1 MPDPSELSLRAA
13 RCFFARVGP
22 WILLLAAVSLAFPC
36 NGDAQ
41 DEEQPGWDTAE
52 EASTDEAPTARAR
65 SRPRSTSA
73 AAPSPAEAQLR
84 GADVDLERWDRE
96 LTEVQRHTRAYL
108 ASWVVGMTALMSFNV
123 YTAMTAESEA
133 RSAGFTVASAL
144 SGANF
149 LYLLVQG
156 WPALGSH
163 KRFSSMPSNT
173 IGEKVAKATYA
184 HDVIAAQ
191 RHKDH
196 ISGTIERHIGAF
208 VVGIGAGL
216 GIGLGYQDLY
226 EGLSLGLGV
235 IGVAELLILT
245 RPGSYHPP
253 EKRPTFSLRNVHV
266 SPWADK
272 HARGI
277 GVVGQ
282 F

>member
-1 MPDPSELSLRAA
+1 MAA
-13 RCFFARVGP
+13 
-22 WILLLAAVSLAFPC
+22 SLALPHVSQ
-36 NGDAQ
+36 AQ
-41 DEEQPGWDTAE
+41 EQEEEPPGWDSVE
-52 EASTDEAPTARAR
+52 ETPAARESSKPRAP
-65 SRPRSTSA
+65 SGVV
-73 AAPSPAEAQLR
+73 PSPADAQLM
-84 GADVDLERWDRE
+84 GADRDLERWDNE
-96 LTEVQRHTRAYL
+96 LKEVQRETRAYL
-108 ASWVVGMTALMSFNV
+108 GSWVVGMTALMSFNV
-123 YTAMTAESEA
+123 YTAMTAESQA
-133 RSAGFTVASAL
+133 RSTAFTVASAL

-163 KRFSSMPSNT
+163 KRFRSMPSST

-196 ISGTIERHIGAF
+196 ISSTIERHIGAF

-216 GIGLGYQDLY
+216 GMGLGYKDLY
-226 EGLSLGLGV
+226 EGLSLGIGV

-245 RPGSYHPP
+245 RPGTYHSP
-253 EKRPTFSLRNVHV
+253 EKLPTFSLRNVHV

-272 HARGI
+272 YARGI